1 MKKISSALTFFFKRV
16 FPVLWFGLLALAFL
30 VAATTL
36 FSGKKIDVMSLAVP
50 AILAVLGYFMM
61 KNMVFDLADE
71 AWDAGDSIV
80 VRNKGIEVRIPL
92 ADIINIS
99 YSVLTNP
106 PRVTLRLREPS
117 RLGKELSFSPLL
129 CWFPFQKS
137 PLVMDLISRVD
148 EARRR

>member
-30 VAATTL
+30 VAATIL

-50 AILAVLGYFMM
+50 VILAILGYFLM

-71 AWDAGDSIV
+71 VWDAGDSIV
-80 VRNKGIEVRIPL
+80 LRNKGIEVRIPL

-106 PRVTLRLREPS
+106 PRVTLSLREPS
-117 RLGKELSFSPLL
+117 RLGKELSFSPPL

-137 PLVMDLISRVD
+137 PLVLDLISRVD

>member
-137 PLVMDLISRVD
+137 PLVTDLISRVD